1 MSWLGYSMYEDTA
14 MDRAAQGM
22 NLAMG
27 VLGQLDVD
35 VVFDRVLQ
43 AARALTGA
51 RYAAFG
57 VLGEPRS
64 DVGAQ
69 VELERFITAGVD
81 EETRTRIGAPP
92 RGRGVLGE
100 LIANPEPL
108 RLAEIGR
115 HPHSS
120 GFPGGHPQ
128 MHSFLGVPVFV
139 EGRPFGNLYL
149 TEKEDGE
156 QFTDTDEEAVAML
169 AQLAGVAIENAQ
181 LYTGA
186 QEQREELERS
196 VAALEATTQVT
207 RAIGDEM
214 DVGVVLEL
222 IAKRGRA
229 LVAARVLLI
238 ELHRGDDELL
248 IAAGAGEVPEELLGK
263 RMPLSGTFAEQ
274 AVRTRGGVRVEG
286 EVSRARFNEVGVG
299 RLGIQVTAGLVV
311 PLVFR
316 DRTYGALLAIDRLR
330 DGPAFSTEDA
340 RLLEAF
346 AASAATAVAVAHTVA
361 ADIERLAAVV
371 RSSTD
376 AIITID
382 EHGVITSWNP
392 GAEQLYGYTAAER
405 VGQPASAT
413 AKLVVPAEHS
423 DEMDFMSRVL
433 RGETIQHHETS
444 RVCKD
449 GTQVVVSLSA
459 AATRDRYGN
468 VTGIASAA
476 RDITEQK
483 RTQRILSQTERL
495 ESIGQ
500 LAGGVAHDM
509 NNLLTII
516 LNHSDFALEGLAEDD
531 PAGREIHEARGAAE
545 RAAMLVRQLLLF
557 AREETG
563 TVQVLDVGTI
573 VEELEKMLART
584 LGEHIALHT
593 DLAEGAWPIEA
604 DRTQVEQVVMNLA
617 VNARDAMAEGG
628 TLTISTVNT
637 TLDEDT
643 LRTHAGPA
651 EPGRYLCLAVSDTG
665 VGMTAEV
672 IAKAFEPFFTTKPS
686 GSGTGLGLATVY
698 GILRKAHGH
707 VQIYS
712 EPGQGTAIKT
722 YWPISQ
728 QTETAALAT
737 PPEPD
742 SALTPA
748 GQTILLVEDE
758 DALRSLAVRILEP
771 AGYTVLAAGLPS
783 EAIELA
789 AHHGDGVNLLL
800 TDLVMPEMSG
810 AKLAAQLSSARPGLR
825 VIYTSG
831 YVARP
836 GELPEGAAFIGK
848 PYTRAQLLA
857 AIGAALGPPAG
868 TRARRG

>member
-1 MSWLGYSMYEDTA
+1 M

-22 NLAMG
+22 NLAKG

-35 VVFDRVLQ
+35 VVLDQVLQ
-43 AARALTGA
+43 AARELTGA
-51 RYAAFG
+51 GYAAFG
-57 VLGEPRS
+57 VLGESPS
-64 DVGAQ
+64 DTEAELAQ
-69 VELERFITAGVD
+69 FITLGVD
-81 EETRTRIGAPP
+81 EETRAGIGAPP

-108 RLAEIGR
+108 RLADIGQ
-115 HPHSS
+115 HPHSC
-120 GFPGGHPQ
+120 GFPGGHPD
-128 MHSFLGVPVFV
+128 MHTFLGVPVFV

-149 TEKEDGE
+149 TDKADGA
-156 QFTDTDEEAVAML
+156 QFTDADQEAAMTL
-169 AQLAGVAIENAQ
+169 AQLAGVAIENARR
-181 LYTGA
+181 YTSTH
-186 QEQREELERS
+186 ERREELERT

-207 RAIGDEM
+207 RAIGDET

-238 ELHRGDDELL
+238 ELHHGDDELL
-248 IAAGAGEVPEELLGK
+248 IAAGAGEVFEGLVGMC
-263 RMPLSGTFAEQ
+263 MPLSGTFAEQ
-274 AVRTRGGVRVEG
+274 AVRTRGGVRVED

-299 RLGIQVTAGLVV
+299 RLGVQVTAGLVV

-316 DRTYGALLAIDRLR
+316 DRTYGALLAIDRLK
-330 DGPAFSTEDA
+330 DGPAFSAEDA

-346 AASAATAVAVAHTVA
+346 AASAANAVAVAHTVA

-382 EHGVITSWNP
+382 EHGVVTSWNP

-405 VGQPASAT
+405 VGQLASAT
-413 AKLVVPAEHS
+413 AKLVVPPEHS
-423 DEMDFMSRVL
+423 DEMDFISRVL
-433 RGETIQHHETS
+433 GGEVLQHYETS

-449 GTQVVVSLSA
+449 GTQVLVSLSA
-459 AATRDRYGN
+459 AATRDPYGK
-468 VTGIASAA
+468 VTGIASVA

-516 LNHSDFALEGLAEDD
+516 LNHTDFALENLAEDD

-545 RAAMLVRQLLLF
+545 RAATLVRQLLLF
-557 AREETG
+557 AREGTG
-563 TVQVLDVGTI
+563 NVQVLDVGTI
-573 VEELEKMLART
+573 VVELEKMLART
-584 LGEHIALHT
+584 IGEHIELHT
-593 DLAEGAWPIEA
+593 DLADEAWPIEA
-604 DRTQVEQVVMNLA
+604 DRTQVEQVVMNLV
-617 VNARDAMAEGG
+617 VNARDAMSEGG
-628 TLTISTVNT
+628 TLTIHTTNV
-637 TLDEDT
+637 TLDEET

-651 EPGRYLCLAVSDTG
+651 EPGGYLCLAVSDTG
-665 VGMTAEV
+665 VGMSADVT
-672 IAKAFEPFFTTKPS
+672 AKAFEPFFTTKPP

-698 GILRKAHGH
+698 GILRRARGH

-728 QTETAALAT
+728 QKATAAIVTSPEQHTSHT
-737 PPEPD
+737 P
-742 SALTPA
+742 
-748 GQTILLVEDE
+748 GGKTILLVEDE
-758 DALRSLAVRILEP
+758 DALRALAIRILESS
-771 AGYTVLAAGLPS
+771 GYTVLAAGLPS

-789 AHHGDGVNLLL
+789 THHGDGFDLLL

-810 AKLAAQLSSARPGLR
+810 AKLAAQLRNARPDLR

-836 GELPEGAAFIGK
+836 DELPEDAAFISK
-848 PYTRAQLLA
+848 PYTRTDLLA
-857 AIGAALGPPAG
+857 AVGMTLQ
-868 TRARRG
+868 

>member
-1 MSWLGYSMYEDTA
+1 

-22 NLAMG
+22 SLAKM
-27 VLGQLDVD
+27 VLGQLDFD
-35 VVFDRVLQ
+35 VVLDRVLR
-43 AARALTGA
+43 AARELTAA

-57 VLGEPRS
+57 VLGESRP
-64 DVGAQ
+64 DLETGA
-69 VELERFITAGVD
+69 ELAQFITAGVD
-81 EETRTRIGAPP
+81 EKTRAGLGAPP

-100 LIANPEPL
+100 LIANPQPL
-108 RLAEIGR
+108 RLADIGQ
-115 HPHSS
+115 HPHSC
-120 GFPGGHPQ
+120 GFPGGHPD
-128 MHSFLGVPVFV
+128 MHTFLGVPVFV

-149 TEKEDGE
+149 TEKAEGA
-156 QFTDTDEEAVAML
+156 QFTDADEQAMTML
-169 AQLAGVAIENAQ
+169 AQIAGAAIENAR

-186 QEQREELERS
+186 RERREELERT

-207 RAIGDEM
+207 RAIGDVT

-222 IAKRGRA
+222 LAKRGRA

-238 ELHRGDDELL
+238 ELCQGDELL
-248 IAAGAGEVPEELLGK
+248 VAAGAGEVPEGLVGK
-263 RMPLSGTFAEQ
+263 RMALPGTFAEQ
-274 AVRTRGGVRVEG
+274 ATRTRSGVRVED
-286 EVSRARFNEVGVG
+286 EASRARFHEVGVG
-299 RLGIQVTAGLVV
+299 RLSVQARAGLAV
-311 PLVFR
+311 PLLFR
-316 DRTYGALLAIDRLR
+316 DHAYGALLAIDRLQ
-330 DGPAFSTEDA
+330 DGPAFSVEDQ

-346 AASAATAVAVAHTVA
+346 ATSAATAVAVAHTVA

-376 AIITID
+376 AIITTD
-382 EHGVITSWNP
+382 EHGIITSWNP
-392 GAEQLYGYTAAER
+392 GAEQLYGYPAAEM
-405 VGQPASAT
+405 VGQPGSVA

-423 DEMDFMSRVL
+423 EEVDIAPRVL
-433 RGETIQHHETS
+433 RGETVQHHDTS
-444 RVCKD
+444 RVRKD
-449 GTQVVVSLSA
+449 GTRVDISLSVT
-459 AATRDRYGN
+459 ATQDRYGKI
-468 VTGIASAA
+468 TGIASVG

-516 LNHSDFALEGLAEDD
+516 LNHTDFALENLAQDD

-545 RAAMLVRQLLLF
+545 RAATLVRQLLLF

-563 TVQVLDVGTI
+563 TVQVLDVGAI
-573 VEELEKMLART
+573 VGELEKMLART
-584 LGEHIALHT
+584 LGEHIELHT
-593 DLAEGAWPIEA
+593 DLARGAWSIEA

-628 TLTISTVNT
+628 TLTISTVNV

-665 VGMTAEV
+665 AGMAPEV
-672 IAKAFEPFFTTKPS
+672 IAKAFEPFFTTKPT
-686 GSGTGLGLATVY
+686 GAGTGLGLATVY
-698 GILRKAHGH
+698 GILRRAHGH

-712 EPGQGTAIKT
+712 EPGRGTAIRT

-728 QTETAALAT
+728 QTETAAIAA
-737 PPEPD
+737 PPEQHTSHTPD
-742 SALTPA
+742 
-748 GQTILLVEDE
+748 GETILLVEDE
-758 DALRSLAVRILEP
+758 DALRSLAVRILEA

-789 AHHGDGVNLLL
+789 AHHGDGVKLLL

-810 AKLAAQLSSARPGLR
+810 AKLAAQLSSARSDLR

-836 GELPEGAAFIGK
+836 GDLPEGAAFVSK
-848 PYTRAQLLA
+848 PYTRTGLLA
-857 AIGAALGPPAG
+857 AVGTAL
-868 TRARRG
+868 R